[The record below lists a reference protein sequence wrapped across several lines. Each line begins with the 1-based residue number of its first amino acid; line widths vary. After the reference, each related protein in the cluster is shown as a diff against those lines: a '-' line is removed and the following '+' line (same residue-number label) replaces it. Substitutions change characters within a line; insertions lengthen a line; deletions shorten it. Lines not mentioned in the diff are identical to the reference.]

1 MYHNIVTDS
10 APAGHDLQGIT
21 LRERVFK
28 WQLQILNIFFN
39 VIPLQD
45 YIAKIKKG
53 EKNSLNTISITIDDG
68 TWQTYQ
74 NGSKIWNKLNV
85 PVTIF
90 VNTCHLD
97 DGPLIWGSYLN
108 ALCFESLYDSIMVE
122 NHTYQLKSINDK
134 FETKKKIHTLSLE
147 AKSQDSFF
155 NDLNLKYP
163 IKSEIKVFYRG
174 MSSKQLQDAS
184 NNSLVTIGAHTHTH
198 PSLNTLSVQD
208 QTKEIEMSKMIL
220 EKKLG
225 KPIIH
230 FAYPSGLYN
239 RKTIKILKKMAFTS
253 ACAVAPKFFEKDFK
267 QYELPRL
274 GIYRKDKLGFILVII
289 IGLIKNRLRYVY

>member
-1 MYHNIVTDS
+1 
-10 APAGHDLQGIT
+10 
-21 LRERVFK
+21 
-28 WQLQILNIFFN
+28 
-39 VIPLQD
+39 
-45 YIAKIKKG
+45 
-53 EKNSLNTISITIDDG
+53 
-68 TWQTYQ
+68 
-74 NGSKIWNKLNV
+74 
-85 PVTIF
+85 
-90 VNTCHLD
+90 
-97 DGPLIWGSYLN
+97 
-108 ALCFESLYDSIMVE
+108 MVE